1 MIHGIKTIAMINLSN
16 NNGSFVPSPLP
27 QMDTAV
33 QTTAQCVE
41 YHTLYLTFI
50 LNS

>member
-1 MIHGIKTIAMINLSN
+1 MIHGIKTIVKINPSN
-16 NNGSFVPSPLP
+16 NDSFVPSPLP

-33 QTTAQCVE
+33 RKTAQCVE
-41 YHTLYLTFI
+41 YHALYLTFI